1 MTIIADYNAIIKKH
15 KAEMKE
21 SVDIIEQIIQD
32 GAISDTNLRL
42 LVDSIFISEQEK
54 NLNIKININAKFEQH
69 KDC

>member
-1 MTIIADYNAIIKKH
+1 
-15 KAEMKE
+15 MKE